1 MVLNLFRLYLVV
13 AQGEQDQPLI
23 QNFVQISILMIP
35 HIQQEGMTSLIVIH
49 IVRLSGGEQGRVP
62 SRSAIGLS

>member
-13 AQGEQDQPLI
+13 AQGGQDQPLI
-23 QNFVQISILMIP
+23 QNFVQMSILMIP
-35 HIQQEGMTSLIVIH
+35 HIQHMTSLIVIH

-62 SRSAIGLS
+62 SRSAPGLS